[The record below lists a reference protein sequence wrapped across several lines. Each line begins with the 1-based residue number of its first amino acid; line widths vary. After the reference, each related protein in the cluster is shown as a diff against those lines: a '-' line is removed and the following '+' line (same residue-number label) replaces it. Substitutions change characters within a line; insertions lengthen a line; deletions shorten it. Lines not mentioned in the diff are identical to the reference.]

1 MCHTIRPSKI
11 KACFSSLAP
20 LQRSFSRRLVLKV
33 CLLWVANFHMKAA
46 NLFFLFAQHS
56 STIRNFHLRGFP
68 KLTTEKLISPTLR
81 IGFNRIFKDP
91 NILLQFLNLTLE
103 KKGDC
108 HGQNPRSFTTC

>member
-20 LQRSFSRRLVLKV
+20 LQRSFSRRLVLK
-33 CLLWVANFHMKAA
+33 
-46 NLFFLFAQHS
+46 HS
-56 STIRNFHLRGFP
+56 STIRNFHLGGFP